1 MVLSAVA
8 SCQAGLESW
17 APPFPSAKQQLIK
30 NDHEVSTALVAQTT
44 VPKVVSTKPSQSLA
58 SWFVDVAVEEQRE
71 DGLPLYSKVDLLN
84 KLQVILGDLPR
95 TSYASIGDHCMH
107 TQCKYHNSHGNTN
120 KKQAAVPSIDVR
132 RLPLT
137 SDGGGGGEGGVA
149 AGTLHYWGKVVD
161 ETFAKNCKRDFLLPL
176 VPEGDEP
183 PLYIYGEG
191 YTNHRKTNCCAA
203 WFIPLTTAAK
213 KQQKALFAKKDSDDE
228 GEEEGEEAV
237 DLAIVAGDFVFC
249 NRWSVVAQSG
259 QRQAWRNSAPM
270 EHVIHIDKAHWIKI
284 Y

>member
-107 TQCKYHNSHGNTN
+107 TQCKYHNNREGTLA
-120 KKQAAVPSIDVR
+120 KQNNVPTIEVR

-137 SDGGGGGEGGVA
+137 TDGGGGVA
-149 AGTLHYWGKVVD
+149 VGTLHYWGEVVD
-161 ETFAKNCKRDFLLPL
+161 ETFAKSCKRDLILPL
-176 VPEGDEP
+176 VPEGDAP
-183 PLYIYGEG
+183 PLYVYGEG

-213 KQQKALFAKKDSDDE
+213 KQQKALFAKKDGDDE

-237 DLAIVAGDFVFC
+237 DLAIVAGDLFL
-249 NRWSVVAQSG
+249 
-259 QRQAWRNSAPM
+259 
-270 EHVIHIDKAHWIKI
+270 
-284 Y
+284 